1 MLRKIS
7 PVTLS
12 KALSVLLSCTV
23 FVMYSAM
30 IRIYQD
36 PEAPHDMYPGLE
48 SCRHIKDL
56 AKHKYDGE
64 YLIRSDMVA
73 QLALMWSQSDCS
85 RYAGLLSNSQEKAAA
100 QANEADSGKQVAPNT
115 EPDDDQAERQGPVL
129 DSANP
134 LDGFSWAA
142 AHNLALVGDFPSVAV
157 STITSSDAHNEPVF
171 SSRTE
176 EVTSPPPR
184 ALG

>member
-1 MLRKIS
+1 MLRRINS
-7 PVTLS
+7 ATLS
-12 KALSVLLSCTV
+12 QALRVLLSCTV

-48 SCRHIKDL
+48 SCRHIQDL

-64 YLIRSDMVA
+64 YLIRSDIVA
-73 QLALMWSQSDCS
+73 QLALLWSQSDCS
-85 RYAGLLSNSQEKAAA
+85 RYAGLLSTSQEKAAA
-100 QANEADSGKQVAPNT
+100 QAAEEAASEHVARGT
-115 EPDDDQAERQGPVL
+115 EPDTEQAEQKGPAL

-134 LDGFSWAA
+134 LDGFSWA

-157 STITSSDAHNEPVF
+157 STITSSYVHSEPVF
-171 SSRTE
+171 SSHSDD
-176 EVTSPPPR
+176 VTSPPPR
-184 ALG
+184 VLG

>member
-1 MLRKIS
+1 ML
-7 PVTLS
+7 L
-12 KALSVLLSCTV
+12 ACTV

-36 PEAPHDMYPGLE
+36 PEAPHDLHPGLV
-48 SCRHIKDL
+48 SCRHIQDL
-56 AKHKYDGE
+56 AQYKYDGE
-64 YLIRSDMVA
+64 YLIRSDVVA
-73 QLALMWSQSDCS
+73 QLAQMWAQSDCS
-85 RYAGLLSNSQEKAAA
+85 RYAGLLSNSQEKVAA
-100 QANEADSGKQVAPNT
+100 QPTVEAANEHVGRDSDSNAEGVKQK
-115 EPDDDQAERQGPVL
+115 GPVL

-157 STITSSDAHNEPVF
+157 RTITSAYANSQPVF
-171 SSRTE
+171 SSRADD
-176 EVTSPPPR
+176 VTSPPPR